1 MASIEEF
8 RDEQF
13 QDVRIRAEAS
23 EQYAEDAFFDYTCE
37 QLMDVGDLVSA
48 DRALY
53 IGPPGSGTRIDGY
66 GGNPLEDD
74 GVLTLLLTDFS
85 QTTDVQTLT
94 RTEMDT
100 QFKRGEK
107 FLTRSLDSKFRGNLE
122 ETTAAFGL
130 SDLIAATWQKADRV
144 RFILITNKQLSS
156 RVDGRAAGEFEG
168 TPIAYNVWDLSRFHR
183 LAESGSA
190 AEEILVDLVNEFGG
204 PIRALPAHLEV
215 ADYEAYIAII
225 PGEQLSAIYDR
236 WGARLLEQNVRVFL
250 QARGNVNR
258 GIRNTIENEPEMFFA
273 YNNGITATAEHVE
286 VRKSADGLEI
296 TEIKN
301 LQIVNGGQTTA
312 SIHTAAKKKDSDISP
327 VFVQMKLAIVNPDR
341 TLEIVPKISEY
352 ANSQNRVSSA
362 DFFSNHP
369 FHVRIEEYSRR
380 VTAPSPDGTFT
391 FSKWFYERAR
401 GQYQDARGNKTQA
414 ERNRFDIEYP
424 KKQSFSKTDLAK
436 FINVWEMKP
445 DTVSKGA
452 QKNFADFASNIGKE
466 WEKRVSDFNELYYRQ
481 LISKAIVFRSVEK
494 LVSAQPWYE
503 GGYRANI
510 VAYAISKL
518 AHDMSEHKEV
528 VDFEKIWSKQA
539 LTGGLEEALALSAK
553 VVHDVIVNPPV
564 GVRNVTEWAKQ
575 QACWN
580 RVKALNVGWPESLEA
595 DLVGRSEQTDRK
607 QTARKER
614 KVMDGIEAQTA
625 VINAG
630 SGFWSDV
637 SEWGREASLLS
648 PRDVGVLEVAKSMS
662 ESNKIPTE
670 PQCKVLLETL
680 DKFQENGCPLELE
693 S

>member
-13 QDVRIRAEAS
+13 LDVRIQAEAS

-53 IGPPGSGTRIDGY
+53 IGPPSSGTRIDGY

-94 RTEMDT
+94 RTDMDA

-107 FLTRSLDSKFRGNLE
+107 FLTQSLDSKFRRNLE

-130 SDLIAATWQKADRV
+130 SDLIAATWQKVDRV
-144 RFILITNKQLSS
+144 RFILITNKRLSS
-156 RVDGRAAGEFEG
+156 RVDGRAAGELEG

-190 AEEILVDLVNEFGG
+190 AEEILVDLVKEFGG

-258 GIRNTIENEPEMFFA
+258 GIRDTIENEPDMFFA

-286 VRKSADGLEI
+286 VRKSVDGLEI

-312 SIHTAAKKKDSDISP
+312 SIHTAGKKKDSDISS
-327 VFVQMKLAIVNPDR
+327 VFVQMKLSIVNPDR

-352 ANSQNRVSSA
+352 ANSQNKVSSA

-380 VTAPSPDGTFT
+380 VAAPPADGTFT

-401 GQYQDARGNKTQA
+401 GQFLDARGNKTTA

-436 FINVWEMKP
+436 FINVWEKKP

-466 WEKRVSDFNELYYRQ
+466 WEKRAGDFNELYYRQ
-481 LISKAIVFRSVEK
+481 LIAKAILFRSVEK

-518 AHDMSEHKEV
+518 AHDMSEHKEQ
-528 VDFEKIWSKQA
+528 VDFEKIWGKQA
-539 LTGGLEEALALSAK
+539 LTDGLEEALALSAK
-553 VVHDVIVNPPV
+553 AAHDVIVNPPV

-580 RVKALNVGWPESLEA
+580 RVKAVNVDWPESLA
-595 DLVGRSEQTDRK
+595 SDLVGRGEVMDRK
-607 QTARKER
+607 KSARSER
-614 KVMDGIEAQTA
+614 KVMDGIDGQTA

-630 SGFWSDV
+630 AGFWSEV

-648 PRDVGVLEVAKSMS
+648 PRDVGVLEVAKMIP
-662 ESNKIPTE
+662 NKIPSE
-670 PQCKVLLETL
+670 LQCKVLLETL
-680 DKFQENGCPLELE
+680 VKFQENGCPLKI
-693 S
+693 SD

>member
-13 QDVRIRAEAS
+13 QDVRIQAEAS

-53 IGPPGSGTRIDGY
+53 IGPPSSGTRIDGY

-94 RTEMDT
+94 RTDMDA

-107 FLTRSLDSKFRGNLE
+107 FLTRSLDSKFRRNLE

-130 SDLIAATWQKADRV
+130 SDLIAATWEKVDRV
-144 RFILITNKQLSS
+144 RFILITNKRLSS
-156 RVDGRAAGEFEG
+156 RVDGRAAGELEG

-258 GIRNTIENEPEMFFA
+258 GIRDTIQNEPDMFFA

-286 VRKSADGLEI
+286 VRKSVDGLEI

-312 SIHTAAKKKDSDISP
+312 SIHTAGKKKDSDISH
-327 VFVQMKLAIVNPDR
+327 VFVQMKLSIVNPDR

-352 ANSQNRVSSA
+352 ANSQNKVSSA

-380 VTAPSPDGTFT
+380 VAAPPADGTFT

-401 GQYQDARGNKTQA
+401 GQFQDARGNKTPA

-436 FINVWEMKP
+436 FINVWEKKP

-466 WEKRVSDFNELYYRQ
+466 WEKRAGDFNELYYRQ
-481 LISKAIVFRSVEK
+481 LIAKAILFRSVEK

-518 AHDMSEHKEV
+518 AHDMSEHNEQ
-528 VDFEKIWSKQA
+528 VDFEKIWGKQA
-539 LTGGLEEALALSAK
+539 LTDGLEEALALSSKAA
-553 VVHDVIVNPPV
+553 HDVIVNPPV

-580 RVKALNVGWPESLEA
+580 RVKAVNVDWPESLTS
-595 DLVGRSEQTDRK
+595 DLVGRGEVMDRK
-607 QTARKER
+607 KSARSER
-614 KVMDGIEAQTA
+614 KVMDGIDGQTA

-630 SGFWSDV
+630 AGFWSEV

-648 PRDVGVLEVAKSMS
+648 PRDVGVLEVAKMIP
-662 ESNKIPTE
+662 NKIPSE
-670 PQCKVLLETL
+670 LQCKVLLETL
-680 DKFQENGCPLELE
+680 VKFQENGCPLKI
-693 S
+693 SD